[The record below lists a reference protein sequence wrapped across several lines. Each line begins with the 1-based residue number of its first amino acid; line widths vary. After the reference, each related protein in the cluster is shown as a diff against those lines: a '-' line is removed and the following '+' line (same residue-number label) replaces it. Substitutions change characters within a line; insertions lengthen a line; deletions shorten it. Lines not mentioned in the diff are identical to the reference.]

1 MTQKINRKNKS
12 NCEIP
17 QIRATS
23 KLEANADDKSELRS
37 EQEKK
42 THIAMKRYLI
52 YDQCTADYRLN
63 LL

>member
-1 MTQKINRKNKS
+1 MTRKINRKNKS
-12 NCEIP
+12 NCAIP

-23 KLEANADDKSELRS
+23 KLEVNADTSELRG